1 MIKLHFVRKS
11 CRRTNQTRKKPS
23 FSFWRS
29 NIISYEYVAADTSKS
44 QSCNLLQLLTIEP
57 HFMRKG
63 CRRHFGIAILLQI
76 LTVEPHFMR
85 KNGPASA
92 PPPALRENRKTRT
105 EKRARG
111 QEGKRARERERERKE
126 TENMSRCRTCRW
138 EDVKWR
144 CEDVRMR
151 RCDDVKMTRCEDV
164 RWEDVR
170 MRRCEDVQM
179 WRQDLNMWKY
189 EDVKMKI

>member
-111 QEGKRARERERERKE
+111 QEGEREREREKRQ
-126 TENMSRCRTCRW
+126 RTCQDAGRADEKMWSEDAKMWEW
-138 EDVKWR
+138 EDVTMWR
-144 CEDVRMR
+144 WQ
-151 RCDDVKMTRCEDV
+151 DVKM
-164 RWEDVR
+164 
-170 MRRCEDVQM
+170 
-179 WRQDLNMWKY
+179 
-189 EDVKMKI
+189 